1 MAVFEFDGNFKNH
14 VGDIAVIKAVAV
26 GAGAENQFFL
36 GVAVCRS
43 VIALNALRNWTG
55 VVGEDI
61 IKAFGIVHAAE
72 H

>member
-1 MAVFEFDGNFKNH
+1 MAVFEIDGDLKDH

-43 VIALNALRNWTG
+43 VVALNALRDRAG
-55 VVGEDI
+55 VIGEDI
-61 IKAFGIVHAAE
+61 IKAVSVVHAAE

>member
-1 MAVFEFDGNFKNH
+1 LAVFEFDGNFKDH

-36 GVAVCRS
+36 GVAVCGS
-43 VIALNALRNWTG
+43 VIAFYSLRNWTG
-55 VVGEDI
+55 IVGEDI
-61 IKAFGIVHAAE
+61 TKAFGIVHAAE